1 MILKAYGVEP
11 CRWPARPGLAGLD
24 SVIRGISFEY
34 ELNRRERRR
43 GRPPGEGRP
52 VDSLIMGMTNA
63 NSLEDWGYGSDL
75 AKHIRSRWEK
85 EGSDE
90 EQALPKYGI
99 DSFMLLGSRRG
110 GIK

>member
-24 SVIRGISFEY
+24 SVIRGISFEC
-34 ELNRRERRR
+34 ELNRRERWR
-43 GRPPGEGRP
+43 GRPPGGGRP
-52 VDSLIMGMTNA
+52 VVSLIMGMTNA

-85 EGSDE
+85 EGPDE